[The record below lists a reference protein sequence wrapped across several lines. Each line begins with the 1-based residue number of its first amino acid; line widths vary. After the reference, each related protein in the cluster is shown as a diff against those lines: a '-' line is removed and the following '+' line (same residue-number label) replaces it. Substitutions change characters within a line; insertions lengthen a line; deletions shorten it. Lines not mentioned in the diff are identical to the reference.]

1 MLRKSHRSPDKL
13 PQHAETWHVTI
24 QQLRVWITPPDE
36 DPWRPFIVLIPNLD
50 KGVLQFLE
58 LLPDY
63 PTPEQLLEL
72 LLRAMKEPPKGTK
85 LKPHRPTRI
94 QFEDAALAE
103 ALRPELEKVDID
115 MQQYPRFEEIDNIIA
130 DLEVGM
136 RGGQDNP
143 GLLSVK
149 DVTPELAGGFF
160 AAAAEFYRA
169 APWVH
174 LTDQHTLAVR
184 VSPEHQPR
192 FGQVMGNAGIE
203 YGLAVYRR
211 WEDVKRVYDFV
222 DDPLEILPP
231 EGGHSCFFGNV
242 SQVPFADLEAI
253 EQYGW
258 EIADKQ
264 AYPIPVI
271 YPREGDA
278 RRPSA
283 ADLLWYE
290 AAFRAI
296 PIFAR
301 DHLQADSQ
309 GEVEDPFK
317 YRPVETTF
325 SVATH
330 AGETEVHIKYPAG
343 TLPKEM
349 RPARMMFD
357 WPDEKKD
364 EDEDEEWPQ
373 FDRRAME
380 GTMAFFGTGFEDA
393 DLNQAQELMY
403 QAWDERNPAKRIILA
418 HEALSIS
425 PDCADAYVL
434 LAEEE
439 ADTLGRALEYYQKG
453 VEAGERALG
462 KAYFEENEGH
472 FWGLLETRPYMRAHH
487 GLANTLWELGR
498 TKESIS
504 HYWDMLRLNPGDNQG
519 VRYVLLNLLLTLD
532 RDAEAQA
539 LIEQYEDD
547 AMAEWLYTRALL
559 TFRAEGASE
568 DAESILQEAR
578 HTNSHVPAYLTGR
591 KRIPNRLPPYI
602 TWGGEDEAVTYA
614 ASYLPIWRRTPGA
627 IDWLQSHLKPSPTP
641 RRKSKRAK
649 RRREQRRSSK
659 K

>member
-1 MLRKSHRSPDKL
+1 MPRKSRRSPDKL
-13 PQHAETWHVTI
+13 PQYTETWHVTI
-24 QQLRVWITPPDE
+24 RQLRVWITPPDE

-50 KGVLQFLE
+50 KGVLQLLE
-58 LLPDY
+58 PTPDY

-85 LKPHRPTRI
+85 LKPHRPTQI

-103 ALRPELEKVDID
+103 ALRPELDKLDIEAQQGSSLEGVD
-115 MQQYPRFEEIDNIIA
+115 ELIA
-130 DLEVGM
+130 EMEVNM

-143 GLLSVK
+143 DLLSVK
-149 DVTPELAGGFF
+149 DVTPELVGGFF

-184 VSPEHQPR
+184 VSPEQQPR
-192 FGQVMGNAGIE
+192 FVQVMGNAGIE
-203 YGLAVYRR
+203 YGLAMYLR
-211 WEDVKRVYDFV
+211 WEDVERVYDFV
-222 DDPLEILPP
+222 DDPLETLSP

-242 SQVPFADLEAI
+242 SQVPFADLEAV

-258 EIADKQ
+258 EIASKQ

-271 YPREGDA
+271 FPREGGA

-283 ADLLWYE
+283 ADLWWYE
-290 AAFRAI
+290 ATFRAI
-296 PIFAR
+296 PIFVR
-301 DHLQADSQ
+301 DYLQSDPQA
-309 GEVEDPFK
+309 EVEDPFN

-343 TLPKEM
+343 TLPREM
-349 RPARMMFD
+349 RPARMMLD
-357 WPDEKKD
+357 WPDEK
-364 EDEDEEWPQ
+364 EDEEEEWPQ

-380 GTMAFFGTGFEDA
+380 GSMAFFGTGFEDE
-393 DLNQAQELMY
+393 DLNEAQELMY

-418 HEALSIS
+418 HDALSIS
-425 PDCADAYVL
+425 PDCTDAYVL

-439 ADTLGRALEYYQKG
+439 ADTVGRALEYYQKG

-462 KAYFEENEGH
+462 QAYFEENEGY
-472 FWGLLETRPYMRAHH
+472 FWGLLETRPYMRACQ

-498 TKESIS
+498 TKEAIS
-504 HYWDMLRLNPGDNQG
+504 HYRDMLRLNPGDNQG
-519 VRYVLLNLLLTLD
+519 VRYTLLNLLLTLD

-539 LIEQYEDD
+539 LTEQYEDD

-559 TFRAEGASE
+559 TFRAEGPSE
-568 DAESILQEAR
+568 RAGSILQKAR
-578 HTNSHVPAYLTGR
+578 NTNSHVPAYLTGR
-591 KRIPNRLPPYI
+591 KRIPNRPPPYV
-602 TWGGEDEAVTYA
+602 TWGGEDEAITYA
-614 ASYLPIWRRTPGA
+614 GSYLPHWRRTPGA
-627 IDWLQSHLKPSPTP
+627 IDWLQSHLQSSPAA

-649 RRREQRRSSK
+649 RKRGKRRSSR
-659 K
+659 